1 MKVFSHTFT
10 FLVLLVF
17 TVGVFA
23 AGVTDRTFGVN
34 GAISV
39 PVASQSRLI
48 DVLSLTDGKIL
59 VVTQIDGQFLSLV
72 RILENGSIDTTFGNN
87 GTKLIP
93 STNFLI
99 NDAQLQADGKVVL
112 VGTYKPF
119 IDNTITD
126 FLVIRLTPDG
136 NYDPTFSGGM
146 VTVNQGSNDDLYK
159 LDIHANGKI
168 VAVGHTTDLG
178 GQEAL
183 FQFNADGT
191 LDTTFGGGGFYFYK
205 YPTFSPT
212 NQYLFGRWG
221 DIVALAD
228 GRALTGTSFS
238 YAEGG
243 RIKSGY
249 TLHMLTPTGAPDLGF
264 GTQGRLGDSGSYVE
278 VSNPGIGFDYS
289 PDGKICVANH
299 DGIRL
304 FSSSGIFIRNLP
316 FDGGPV
322 VSMANGEL
330 LVSGRT
336 GGVGD
341 FRTYS
346 QSGLIGKAVDSGTP
360 YPTFN
365 GKIVTA
371 LMNSSAGT
379 LTIRRYSRLS
389 SQGTLSVDFDKD
401 ERADLS
407 FQRGSELRGVYSGST
422 APIDLQLPSG
432 SRVVPG
438 LSEIYDPN
446 AFRLSRSVISSYARA
461 ATSGEN
467 GRYFMRIPYTSF
479 TFSSSWGI
487 VGDIPV
493 GGDFN
498 GNGTADHTVFRPSD
512 GVWYSAFG
520 PRYVQWGTA
529 GDKPVPADYDYDG
542 ITDFAVYRPSTGTWW
557 VLKSSGG
564 SFAVTFGLADDI
576 PLTGDYDGDGFA
588 DLTVYRPS
596 EGNWYQQLTTEGFR
610 VTRFGLPTDKPVPGD
625 YDGDGRHDIALYRA
639 GVWYLLKS
647 TEGFAAVT
655 MPNTLPTDV
664 PVSVRFDE

>member
-1 MKVFSHTFT
+1 MKFFSHAFLI
-10 FLVLLVF
+10 LVLVTLVDNS
-17 TVGVFA
+17 FA
-23 AGVTDRTFGVN
+23 AGVTDRSYGVN
-34 GAISV
+34 GTVTV
-39 PVASQSRLI
+39 PVAPQSRLI
-48 DVLSLTDGKIL
+48 DVLSPTDGKLI
-59 VVTQIDGQFLSLV
+59 VISQTDGQFLSLM
-72 RILENGSIDTTFGNN
+72 RFLNDGSLDISFGSNGN
-87 GTKLIP
+87 KLIT

-99 NDAQLQADGKVVL
+99 YDAQLQSDGKIVL
-112 VGTYKPF
+112 VGSYRPF

-146 VTVNQGSNDDLYK
+146 VTVNQGSTDEFYK
-159 LDIHANGKI
+159 LDIHTNGKV

-178 GQEAL
+178 GREAI
-183 FQFNADGT
+183 FQFNQDGT
-191 LDTTFGGGGFYFYK
+191 LDTTFGGGFYFYQ
-205 YPTFSPT
+205 YPTFGPT
-212 NQYLFGRWG
+212 NQYTYGRWG
-221 DIVALAD
+221 EVKIATG
-228 GRALTGTSFS
+228 GRVLTGTSFW

-243 RIKSGY
+243 RPKFGY
-249 TLHMLTPTGAPDLGF
+249 ILHMLTPTGAPDIGF
-264 GTQGRLGDSGSYVE
+264 GTSGLLGSAGSLLIVN
-278 VSNPGIGFDYS
+278 NPGLGFHS
-289 PDGKICVANH
+289 LPDGKIAVANH
-299 DGIRL
+299 EGVKL
-304 FSSSGIFIRNLP
+304 FTSTGTHVRNLP
-316 FDGGPV
+316 FEGGRV
-322 VSMANGEL
+322 DAMNNGNIL
-330 LVSGRT
+330 ISG
-336 GGVGD
+336 GGNGVGD

-346 QSGLIGKAVDSGTP
+346 HSGLLGKAHDPGTP
-360 YPTFN
+360 YPTN
-365 GKIVTA
+365 EGKIVTA
-371 LMNSSAGT
+371 RINSSAGT

-401 ERADLS
+401 EKADLS
-407 FQRGSELRGVYSGST
+407 FQRGNMLLGTYSGEST
-422 APIDLQLPSG
+422 PINLQLPSG

-438 LSEIYDPN
+438 LSEIVDLG
-446 AFRLSRSVISSYARA
+446 AFRLNRSVISTYTRA
-461 ATSGEN
+461 TMSGEN
-467 GRYFMRIPYTSF
+467 GRYFMTIPYTQF

-542 ITDFAVYRPSTGTWW
+542 ITDYAVYRPSTGTWW

-564 SFAVTFGLADDI
+564 SFAFSFGLPTDT

-588 DLTVYRPS
+588 DFTVYRAS

-610 VTRFGLPTDKPVPGD
+610 VTRFGLAEDKPVPGD

-655 MPNTLPTDV
+655 MPNILPNDV
-664 PVSVRFDE
+664 PVSIRFDE